1 MRASG
6 EGSGIQ
12 SAPNARG
19 ATPCLRPLE
28 AATARGPGPRER
40 ETAASGRQVSVQL
53 RDAQVQTAP
62 GESEGVSW
70 PSSEGSKSVR
80 VSAQRVFWNA
90 LHYSQLVVW
99 LGYLSV

>member
-1 MRASG
+1 MRAIG

-28 AATARGPGPRER
+28 AATARGSGPRER

-62 GESEGVSW
+62 GGI
-70 PSSEGSKSVR
+70 
-80 VSAQRVFWNA
+80 
-90 LHYSQLVVW
+90 
-99 LGYLSV
+99 